1 MIRLQFLVYCVALLI
16 TVILVTDITSLQAQT
31 NDTPDPEVTSP
42 SNNTKQVDSTKIQ
55 PQSEDSTSSST
66 NEKIASTPKVELQQL
81 FNELRKEY
89 LDDRSEYI
97 DMWLAVIAIVL
108 TFFAVVIAIGGYIGF
123 REFRRLRDEAS
134 LYVAEMQEDVTKVK
148 EGKAEFDE
156 AVQNVRQTI
165 NAEVFDTLS
174 KSEEFENSLRDLLQV
189 PNLSSVDKAIADA
202 YALQRNG
209 KIKAAV
215 QKWRSIANIVAETDR
230 ELASQAWFS
239 VGYLLAEEDLT
250 EKALVAYNKAIQ
262 IDPED
267 ANAYINRGVI
277 KDTFGDHEE
286 AILDYDIA
294 IQLQPNEA
302 GNYTNRGNAKLGL
315 GNYEGA
321 ILDHNFAIQLQPNF
335 PGAYNNRGNVK
346 LELSEFEAAIED
358 YNVAINLD
366 PNYADAYVNR
376 AKAKAQ
382 LELIE
387 EAKLDLQT
395 ALELEE
401 QNNSDKLKVYV
412 ERLIQE
418 VNDIESG

>member
-1 MIRLQFLVYCVALLI
+1 MLTLSKNNNQVNLVLEMKRVCMWQKCRKTLL
-16 TVILVTDITSLQAQT
+16 
-31 NDTPDPEVTSP
+31 
-42 SNNTKQVDSTKIQ
+42 
-55 PQSEDSTSSST
+55 
-66 NEKIASTPKVELQQL
+66 
-81 FNELRKEY
+81 
-89 LDDRSEYI
+89 
-97 DMWLAVIAIVL
+97 
-108 TFFAVVIAIGGYIGF
+108 
-123 REFRRLRDEAS
+123 
-134 LYVAEMQEDVTKVK
+134 KVK
-148 EGKAEFDE
+148 EGKTEFDE

-215 QKWRSIANIVAETDR
+215 QKWRSIANIVVETDR

-239 VGYLLAEEDLT
+239 VGYLLSEEDLP

-346 LELSEFEAAIED
+346 LELSDFEAAIED

-401 QNNSDKLKVYV
+401 QNNSDKLKVDV

-418 VNDIESG
+418 INDIE

>member
-1 MIRLQFLVYCVALLI
+1 MIRFQFLGFYVAFLMSVIFVSDLTFLL
-16 TVILVTDITSLQAQT
+16 AQT

-42 SNNTKQVDSTKIQ
+42 SNNTNQEDSTKVQ
-55 PQSEDSTSSST
+55 LQSDDSTSSST
-66 NEKIASTPKVELQQL
+66 NEKNASTTEVELQRL
-81 FNELRKEY
+81 FNEVRKEY
-89 LDDRSEYI
+89 LNDRSEYI

-108 TFFAVVIAIGGYIGF
+108 TFFAVVVAIAGFIGF
-123 REFRRLRDEAS
+123 REFRRLRNEAS

-148 EGKAEFDE
+148 EGKVEFDE

-189 PNLSSVDKAIADA
+189 PNLSSVDKAITDA

-239 VGYLLAEEDLT
+239 VGYLLAEEGLT
-250 EKALVAYNKAIQ
+250 EKAIVAYNKAIQ

-277 KDTFGDHEE
+277 KYTFEDHEE
-286 AILDYDIA
+286 AILDYDMA
-294 IQLQPNEA
+294 IQLQPNEP

-315 GNYEGA
+315 GNFEGA

-335 PGAYNNRGNVK
+335 PGAYINRGNVK

-358 YNVAINLD
+358 YNIAINLD

-382 LELIE
+382 LKLIE

-401 QNNSDKLKVYV
+401 QNNSDKLKAYV

-418 VNDIESG
+418 VNDVKKQ

>member
-1 MIRLQFLVYCVALLI
+1 MVRFQNIWCCFVIVMAAMLVA
-16 TVILVTDITSLQAQT
+16 DITIPFAQT
-31 NDTPDPEVTSP
+31 NDAPDPVKTNPSDSP
-42 SNNTKQVDSTKIQ
+42 NKVDPT
-55 PQSEDSTSSST
+55 
-66 NEKIASTPKVELQQL
+66 AKVELDSKPSKTTPTERTESAL
-81 FNELRKEY
+81 SVEIERRFNELEREY
-89 LDDRSEYI
+89 LDDRADYI
-97 DMWLAVIAIVL
+97 DMWLNVVAIVL
-108 TFFAVVIAIGGYIGF
+108 TFFAVVIAISGFIGF
-123 REFRRLRDEAS
+123 REFRRLRDEAR
-134 LYVAEMQEDVTKVK
+134 LYVAEMQEDVTKVR
-148 EGKAEFDE
+148 EGKAEFD
-156 AVQNVRQTI
+156 AAIQNMRQTT

-174 KSEEFENSLRDLLQV
+174 KSEEFENSLQDLLQV
-189 PNLSSVDKAIADA
+189 PNLSFIDKAIADA

-267 ANAYINRGVI
+267 ASAYINRGVI

-286 AILDYDIA
+286 AILDYDMA

-335 PGAYNNRGNVK
+335 PGAYINRGNVK
-346 LELSEFEAAIED
+346 LELSDFEAAIED

-401 QNNSDKLKVYV
+401 QNKSDKLKIDV

-418 VNDIESG
+418 INDTE

>member
-55 PQSEDSTSSST
+55 PQSEDATSSST

-262 IDPED
+262 IDT
-267 ANAYINRGVI
+267 RGCQCL
-277 KDTFGDHEE
+277 H
-286 AILDYDIA
+286 
-294 IQLQPNEA
+294 Q
-302 GNYTNRGNAKLGL
+302 
-315 GNYEGA
+315 
-321 ILDHNFAIQLQPNF
+321 
-335 PGAYNNRGNVK
+335 
-346 LELSEFEAAIED
+346 
-358 YNVAINLD
+358 
-366 PNYADAYVNR
+366 
-376 AKAKAQ
+376 
-382 LELIE
+382 
-387 EAKLDLQT
+387 
-395 ALELEE
+395 
-401 QNNSDKLKVYV
+401 
-412 ERLIQE
+412 
-418 VNDIESG
+418 

>member
-1 MIRLQFLVYCVALLI
+1 MACRNCY
-16 TVILVTDITSLQAQT
+16 
-31 NDTPDPEVTSP
+31 SP
-42 SNNTKQVDSTKIQ
+42 N
-55 PQSEDSTSSST
+55 
-66 NEKIASTPKVELQQL
+66 L
-81 FNELRKEY
+81 
-89 LDDRSEYI
+89 
-97 DMWLAVIAIVL
+97 
-108 TFFAVVIAIGGYIGF
+108 FAVVIAIAGYIGF

-134 LYVAEMQEDVTKVK
+134 VYVAEMQEDVTKVK

-156 AVQNVRQTI
+156 AVQNMRQTI
-165 NAEVFDTLS
+165 NAEVFDTPS

-215 QKWRSIANIVAETDR
+215 QKWRSIANIVAETDQ

-262 IDPED
+262 IDPENV
-267 ANAYINRGVI
+267 NAYINRGVI

-286 AILDYDIA
+286 AILDYDMA

-335 PGAYNNRGNVK
+335 SGAYNNRGNVK
-346 LELSEFEAAIED
+346 LELSDFEAAIED

-401 QNNSDKLKVYV
+401 QNNSNKLKVDV
-412 ERLIQE
+412 EHLIQE
-418 VNDIESG
+418 INDIK